1 MEKGVILMSS
11 DESRGNYINPNRKSS
26 PKSHGYSPSSSF
38 NFNYGNSSQY
48 NGNHQSSQQHHP
60 RKRPGFKGNSNRDD
74 RLIKQNDTIIRLLKE
89 IRDRLPVPEKEENLD
104 DDQVNETEEQNH
116 TDRDNNN
123 NTNNKNIEVLFEANA
138 LDQQD

>member
-38 NFNYGNSSQY
+38 NFNYGNNSQY

-74 RLIKQNDTIIRLLKE
+74 RLIKQNDTIIRLLRE
-89 IRDRLPVPEKEENLD
+89 IRDRLPAPVKEENPVA
-104 DDQVNETEEQNH
+104 DQANETEGQNH
-116 TDRDNNN
+116 TDRDNTD
-123 NTNNKNIEVLFEANA
+123 NTNDKNVEVLFEAKA
-138 LDQQD
+138 GDQQD